1 LAPWLVRRDAV
12 GMLLDATRTPIP
24 TASTAER
31 RRVRSEVPTEA
42 MASLLSATAERSS
55 LRGIALSDADGFAL
69 AGSGDIDADELAM
82 IGAHRALSGSFG
94 NVGLSFL
101 RKGEALFTATIDRNG
116 TPFILSA
123 VGQHEPDAL
132 HVFAAVQRILG

>member
-1 LAPWLVRRDAV
+1 
-12 GMLLDATRTPIP
+12 MLLDATRPP
-24 TASTAER
+24 PAVASDSGDR
-31 RRVRSEVPTEA
+31 RRVRSEIPTEA
-42 MASLLSATAERSS
+42 MALLLSATAERSS

-94 NVGLSFL
+94 NVGLSIL
-101 RKGEALFTATIDRNG
+101 RKGEALFTATLNRDG

-123 VGQHEPDAL
+123 VGHHEPDAL